1 MSLSQEI
8 GNNYK
13 SLIPTLS
20 DEATIVEAFQ
30 FYHYGVDPYTG
41 TVNPTKSIEGHLSAI
56 NVRADG
62 LNTRLTSA
70 EGNIVSI
77 QNTINNTLPTVYV
90 EQVSLTL
97 NPNVISPQTSATIPL
112 AITGVSGQIANL
124 QEWRNNTGTV
134 LSSVNS
140 SGKFF
145 IRETVTVNGIS
156 GQTSNLQEWKNNGG
170 TNLSWVD
177 KDGKFWYQGTIGP
190 ELIGEGQIS
199 SMLLMGA

>member
-30 FYHYGVDPYTG
+30 FYHYGVDPYNG
-41 TVNPTKSIEGHLSAI
+41 TVNPTRSIEGHLSAI

-112 AITGVSGQIANL
+112 AVAGTSGQTANL
-124 QEWRNNTGTV
+124 QEWRNSS
-134 LSSVNS
+134 SSV
-140 SGKFF
+140 
-145 IRETVTVNGIS
+145 
-156 GQTSNLQEWKNNGG
+156 
-170 TNLSWVD
+170 LSWVD
-177 KDGKFWYQGTIGP
+177 KDGKFWFQGVSGP
-190 ELIGEGQIS
+190 EQIGEGQVS